1 MWCGGRLS
9 AAGKQI
15 RGGERRRSGNS
26 SGAVDGCDSGAAAVR
41 RRTAWSEWFW
51 YGARRR
57 RRRGGSSASASA
69 AKSLRALRLRLRW
82 TTTSGYRL
90 RRDGGGRRW
99 IGRYGVEDG
108 GGWGFAAG
116 GEGVLAPTEYEW
128 GNGGRRGTKGEQCFG
143 LRRACLKFGESYKL
157 CPHLK
162 FRTYCGLGVGQSC
175 QVSQMWAG

>member
-1 MWCGGRLS
+1 MR
-9 AAGKQI
+9 KQI

-69 AKSLRALRLRLRW
+69 AKSLRVLRLRLRW

-116 GEGVLAPTEYEW
+116 GEAFSRPRSMNGETKAGGELRGNNVL
-128 GNGGRRGTKGEQCFG
+128 
-143 LRRACLKFGESYKL
+143 
-157 CPHLK
+157 
-162 FRTYCGLGVGQSC
+162 V
-175 QVSQMWAG
+175 

>member
-1 MWCGGRLS
+1 M
-9 AAGKQI
+9 AGKQI

-26 SGAVDGCDSGAAAVR
+26 SGAVDGCDSGAAAMR

-57 RRRGGSSASASA
+57 RCRGGSSASALA
-69 AKSLRALRLRLRW
+69 TKSLRALWLRLRW

-90 RRDGGGRRW
+90 RRDGGRRW
-99 IGRYGVEDG
+99 IGCYGVEDG

-116 GEGVLAPTEYEW
+116 GEGVFAPMEYEW
-128 GNGGRRGTKGEQCFG
+128 GNGGRRGTKGGQFFG
-143 LRRACLKFGESYKL
+143 MRRACLKFGESYKL

-162 FRTYCGLGVGQSC
+162 FQTYCGLGVGR
-175 QVSQMWAG
+175 

>member
-1 MWCGGRLS
+1 MV
-9 AAGKQI
+9 GKKI
-15 RGGERRRSGNS
+15 RGGERWRSGNS
-26 SGAVDGCDSGAAAVR
+26 SGAVDGCDSGAAVKR
-41 RRTAWSEWFW
+41 RRTAWSEWLW

-69 AKSLRALRLRLRW
+69 AKSLRVLRLRLRW

-116 GEGVLAPTEYEW
+116 GDGVLAPMEYEW
-128 GNGGRRGTKGEQCFG
+128 GNEGRRGTKGEQCFSLG
-143 LRRACLKFGESYKL
+143 RACLKFGERYKL

-162 FRTYCGLGVGQSC
+162 FRTYCGLGVGQ
-175 QVSQMWAG
+175 

>member
-1 MWCGGRLS
+1 MS

-26 SGAVDGCDSGAAAVR
+26 SGAVDGCDSEAAAVR

-51 YGARRR
+51 YGARRHR
-57 RRRGGSSASASA
+57 HRGGSSTSASA
-69 AKSLRALRLRLRW
+69 AKSLRALRLLLRW

-90 RRDGGGRRW
+90 WRDGGGPLW
-99 IGRYGVEDG
+99 IGRYGVQDG
-108 GGWGFAAG
+108 GGWDFAAG
-116 GEGVLAPTEYEW
+116 VDGVLAPTEYEW
-128 GNGGRRGTKGEQCFG
+128 GNGGRRGIKGEQCFS

-162 FRTYCGLGVGQSC
+162 FRTYFGLGIGQ
-175 QVSQMWAG
+175 

>member
-1 MWCGGRLS
+1 M
-9 AAGKQI
+9 Q
-15 RGGERRRSGNS
+15 GGERRHSGNN
-26 SGAVDGCDSGAAAVR
+26 SGAADDCDSGAAAVR

-57 RRRGGSSASASA
+57 RRRGGSSASASG
-69 AKSLRALRLRLRW
+69 AKSLRASRLRLRW
-82 TTTSGYRL
+82 TMTSGYRL
-90 RRDGGGRRW
+90 RRDGGGWRW

-116 GEGVLAPTEYEW
+116 GEGVFAPTEYEW

-143 LRRACLKFGESYKL
+143 LRRARLKFGESYKL

-162 FRTYCGLGVGQSC
+162 FQKYSGLG
-175 QVSQMWAG
+175 

>member
-9 AAGKQI
+9 AAGNQI
-15 RGGERRRSGNS
+15 RGGERRRSGNN
-26 SGAVDGCDSGAAAVR
+26 SGAVDGCHSGAATVR
-41 RRTAWSEWFW
+41 HRTAWSKWLW

-57 RRRGGSSASASA
+57 RHRGGSSASASA
-69 AKSLRALRLRLRW
+69 AKSLRVWRLRLHW
-82 TTTSGYRL
+82 TMTSGYRL
-90 RRDGGGRRW
+90 RRDGGGRQW
-99 IGRYGVEDG
+99 IDRYGVEDG

-116 GEGVLAPTEYEW
+116 GEGVLAPTEYEL

-162 FRTYCGLGVGQSC
+162 FWTYCRLGLGQ
-175 QVSQMWAG
+175 

>member
-1 MWCGGRLS
+1 M
-9 AAGKQI
+9 AGKQI
-15 RGGERRRSGNS
+15 RGGERRRSGNN

-99 IGRYGVEDG
+99 IGHDGVEDG

-128 GNGGRRGTKGEQCFG
+128 GNRGRGN
-143 LRRACLKFGESYKL
+143 
-157 CPHLK
+157 
-162 FRTYCGLGVGQSC
+162 
-175 QVSQMWAG
+175 

>member
-41 RRTAWSEWFW
+41 HRTAWSEWFW

-99 IGRYGVEDG
+99 IGRYEVEDG

-116 GEGVLAPTEYEW
+116 GEGVLAATEYEW
-128 GNGGRRGTKGEQCFG
+128 GNGVRRGTKGEHCFG
-143 LRRACLKFGESYKL
+143 LSHTCLKFGESYKL
-157 CPHLK
+157 CPI
-162 FRTYCGLGVGQSC
+162 
-175 QVSQMWAG
+175 

>member
-15 RGGERRRSGNS
+15 RGDERQCSRNS
-26 SGAVDGCDSGAAAVR
+26 SGAVDGCDIGAAAVR

-51 YGARRR
+51 YGACRC

-69 AKSLRALRLRLRW
+69 TKSLRALRLLLRW

-116 GEGVLAPTEYEW
+116 GEGVFAPTEYEW

-143 LRRACLKFGESYKL
+143 LGRACLKFGESYKL

-162 FRTYCGLGVGQSC
+162 FRTYCGLEVGQ
-175 QVSQMWAG
+175 

>member
-1 MWCGGRLS
+1 MRHKMVRSKWFWCSTHRCRRRH
-9 AAGKQI
+9 
-15 RGGERRRSGNS
+15 RGGNS
-26 SGAVDGCDSGAAAVR
+26 
-41 RRTAWSEWFW
+41 F
-51 YGARRR
+51 
-57 RRRGGSSASASA
+57 SASA
-69 AKSLRALRLRLRW
+69 AMSLRALQLCW

-116 GEGVLAPTEYEW
+116 GEGVFAPTEYEW

-162 FRTYCGLGVGQSC
+162 FWTYCGLGVGQSC
-175 QVSQMWAG
+175 HVSQMWAG

>member
-15 RGGERRRSGNS
+15 RGSKRRRSGNS
-26 SGAVDGCDSGAAAVR
+26 SDAVDGCDSGASAVR
-41 RRTAWSEWFW
+41 RGTAWSEWFW

-57 RRRGGSSASASA
+57 RCRGGSSASASA

-82 TTTSGYRL
+82 TMTSGYRL
-90 RRDGGGRRW
+90 RRDGGGRWW

-116 GEGVLAPTEYEW
+116 GEGVFVPTEYEW
-128 GNGGRRGTKGEQCFG
+128 GNGGRKGTKGEQCLG

-157 CPHLK
+157 SPHLK

>member
-15 RGGERRRSGNS
+15 RGGKRQRSGNS
-26 SGAVDGCDSGAAAVR
+26 SGAVDGCDSGVAEVR
-41 RRTAWSEWFW
+41 RRTAWSEWLW

-57 RRRGGSSASASA
+57 RRRGGSAASASA
-69 AKSLRALRLRLRW
+69 AKSLRELRLRLRW

-90 RRDGGGRRW
+90 QRDGGGRRW
-99 IGRYGVEDG
+99 IDRYGVEDG

-116 GEGVLAPTEYEW
+116 GEGVFAPTEYEW
-128 GNGGRRGTKGEQCFG
+128 ANRGRWGTKGEQCFG
-143 LRRACLKFGESYKL
+143 LGRACLKFVESYKL

-162 FRTYCGLGVGQSC
+162 FWTYCGLGVGQ
-175 QVSQMWAG
+175 